1 VAKRNSKLRIQN
13 SHFLCVNLCQSVV
26 KYLYKLAEINM
37 NFLDLANKRYSVR
50 NYKDS
55 PVPKEQLERCIE
67 AARLAPSACN
77 SQPWK
82 FIIVDQPQLRN
93 HLAKAA
99 FEGLLDFN
107 HFAFS
112 APVLVLVVSQKQK
125 ISAKLGGIVK
135 GRDFRLM
142 DIAIAAEHF
151 CLQAAELGL
160 GTCMLGWFNQK
171 KVRKTLS
178 IPTLERVE
186 LIISVG
192 FAANETTPDKKR
204 KPTSEISSYNS
215 FS

>member
-1 VAKRNSKLRIQN
+1 
-13 SHFLCVNLCQSVV
+13 VV
-26 KYLYKLAEINM
+26 EYLYKLEEINM
-37 NFLDLANKRYSVR
+37 SFLDLANKRYSVR
-50 NYKDS
+50 NYKDT
-55 PVPKEQLERCIE
+55 PVPKEQLELCIE

-82 FIIVDQPQLRN
+82 FIIVDQPQLRSL
-93 HLAKAA
+93 LAKAA

-112 APVLVLVVSQKQK
+112 APVLVLIVSQNQK

-135 GRDFRLM
+135 GSDFCLM
-142 DIAIAAEHF
+142 DIGIAAEHF

-171 KVRKTLS
+171 KVKKILS
-178 IPTLERVE
+178 IPKLKRVE

-192 FAANETTPDKKR
+192 FAADQTTPAKKR
-204 KPTSEISSYNS
+204 KPTNEILTYNKYS
-215 FS
+215 